1 MTLDELIARENVRD
15 TYARYN
21 HAGDRG
27 QLEQLSACFSE
38 DGILEV
44 KGGFTARGRGE
55 IVAALSDLGPRVAR
69 TDTPPPGAHHI
80 VRHYVANLLF
90 TAVHPERIE
99 TQAYFVVFQVDAADH
114 WGRYRDVLVPVG
126 DRWLFA
132 HRRVSVDGKRPG
144 STA

>member
-27 QLEQLSACFSE
+27 QLERLSACFSE

-44 KGGFTARGRGE
+44 KDGFTAHGRRE
-55 IVAALSDLGPRVAR
+55 IVAALTDIAPRIARADAPPLGTR
-69 TDTPPPGAHHI
+69 HI

-90 TAVHPERIE
+90 TSVRPERIE

-126 DRWLFA
+126 ERWLFS
-132 HRRVSVDGKRPG
+132 HRLVSVDGKRPG
-144 STA
+144 SPA